1 MRQEIAFQV
10 KGMSCAS
17 CVRRVERTL
26 GKQDAVERVA
36 VNLATEQVQVQLA
49 AGSGALAPLLQAVA
63 AAGYP
68 PVVQTWELAIGGMT
82 CASCVRRVERA
93 LERLPGVVEA
103 TVNLARAT
111 ALVRFLPQTVQQ
123 ATIAQAVRQAGY
135 QPSARASA
143 GAAAEPAPEDT
154 DTAGL
159 RRDALFA
166 AALTV
171 PLVLMAMGRMLP
183 GVSGVMLALLPEQ
196 AWLWL
201 ELLLATP
208 VQFYAGGRFYRRGWA
223 ELRHLNPGMN
233 SLVMIGASAA
243 YFYSLL
249 ALLAPWMFPPG
260 SAHSYFEAAGVIVTL
275 ILWGRLLE
283 HIARGRTSEAIR
295 ALLQLR
301 PQTARLLRAG
311 QPVEVG
317 LEAVRV
323 GDRVLVRPGERIP
336 VDGTIEEG
344 RSFVDESMISGE
356 PDPVDRGVGH
366 AVVGGTLN
374 GNGALVLRVCRVGED
389 TVLARIIRLVE
400 QAQAEKPP
408 IQRLADRIAGVFVPV
423 VILLAVLTLGLW
435 LALGPAP
442 ALPLAFVAMVSVLLI
457 ACPCAM
463 GLATPAAI
471 MVGTGRGAALGVL
484 FRRAAALE
492 TLARLEVLVIDKTG
506 TLTEGRP
513 ELIAVSTYGAAEAE
527 VLALAAAVESRSEHP
542 IAVAVCRAA
551 RARGLELPA
560 EVGGF
565 ASEPGLGVQASV
577 AGRQV
582 HIGAERYLQRL
593 GIDTGP
599 AAAAVREQAA
609 RERTALLVALDGKVA
624 AVLAVADPVK
634 PRAAAVIQALRARGI
649 EVVMMTGDGR
659 ATAQSIAA
667 QVGIDRVLAQLLPE
681 QKAAE
686 VRGLQAAA
694 RSVGFVG
701 DGINDAPALAT
712 ADVGIAIGTGTDIAI
727 EAGDVVLMRDDL
739 NGLITAI
746 DLARRTRRTMLLN
759 FLWAYGYNV
768 ALIPIAAGAL
778 YPINGFLLNPMLA
791 ASAMSVSSLFVLT
804 NSLRLRRFQPASGG
818 RPAAVQR
825 LVAAGGIRA
834 QRPSP

>member
-1 MRQEIAFQV
+1 MGQEIVFQI
-10 KGMSCAS
+10 KGMTCAS

-26 GKQDAVERVA
+26 GKQDGVKSIA
-36 VNLATEQVQVQLA
+36 VNLATEQVRVQLDTGQKA
-49 AGSGALAPLLQAVA
+49 VSPVLEAVA

-68 PVVQTWELAIGGMT
+68 PVIETWEFAVGGMT

-93 LERLPGVVEA
+93 LERLPGVVEV

-111 ALVRFLPQTVQQ
+111 ALVRFLPQMVQRS
-123 ATIAQAVRQAGY
+123 AIVQAVRQAGY
-135 QPSARASA
+135 QPSEREPEGS
-143 GAAAEPAPEDT
+143 AAAKPDAE
-154 DTAGL
+154 TASL
-159 RRDALFA
+159 RRDVLFA

-171 PLVLMAMGRMLP
+171 PLVLVAMGRMLP
-183 GVSGVMLALLPEQ
+183 GLGGAMLTLLPERG
-196 AWLWL
+196 WLWL
-201 ELLLATP
+201 ELLLVTP
-208 VQFYAGGRFYRRGWA
+208 VQFYAGSRFYRSGWA
-223 ELRHLNPGMN
+223 ELRHFNPGMN
-233 SLVMIGASAA
+233 SLVMIGSSAA

-249 ALLAPWMFPPG
+249 ALLAPAVFPPG

-275 ILWGRLLE
+275 ILAGRLLE

-295 ALLQLR
+295 QLLQLR
-301 PQTARLLRAG
+301 PRTARLLRNG
-311 QPVEVG
+311 QPVDVG
-317 LEAVRV
+317 LAAVEV
-323 GDRVLVRPGERIP
+323 DDRVLVRPGERIP
-336 VDGTIEEG
+336 ADGTVEEG

-356 PDPVDRGVGH
+356 PAPVERSCGDS
-366 AVVGGTLN
+366 VVGGTLN
-374 GNGALVLRVCRVGED
+374 GNGSLVVRVSRVGGD

-423 VILLAVLTLGLW
+423 VILLAVLTLMVW
-435 LALGPAP
+435 LALGPVP
-442 ALPLAFVAMVSVLLI
+442 ALPLAFVAAVSVLLI

-492 TLARLEVLVIDKTG
+492 ALARLDVLVIDKTG

-513 ELIAVSTYGAAEAE
+513 ELIAVSAYGIAEAE
-527 VLALAAAVESRSEHP
+527 VLALAAAVESHSEHP
-542 IAVAVCRAA
+542 VAAAVCRAA
-551 RARGLELPA
+551 RARGLDVPTQ
-560 EVGGF
+560 VDGF
-565 ASEPGLGVQASV
+565 ASEPGFGVRASV

-593 GIDTGP
+593 GIDTAL
-599 AAAAVREQAA
+599 AAAAVHEQAA
-609 RERTALLVALDGKVA
+609 RERTTLLVALDGKVA

-634 PRAAAVIQALRARGI
+634 AHAAAVIEALRTRGI
-649 EVVMMTGDGR
+649 EVVMMTGDSQ

-667 QVGIDRVLAQLLPE
+667 QVGIDRVVAQVLPE

-686 VRGLQAAA
+686 VRMLQDGGQL
-694 RSVGFVG
+694 VGFVG

-712 ADVGIAIGTGTDIAI
+712 ADAGIAIGTGTEVAI
-727 EAGDVVLMRDDL
+727 EAGDAVLMRGDL
-739 NGLITAI
+739 EGLITAI

-791 ASAMSVSSLFVLT
+791 AAAMSVSSLFVLT
-804 NSLRLRRFQPASGG
+804 NSLRLRRFQPASIG
-818 RPAAVQR
+818 RSTAVPPAMAV
-825 LVAAGGIRA
+825 GIGM